1 MIEVYHLSQIV
12 TMQIVFQ
19 AEPIARA
26 AAAVAVAAGTVQEMS
41 WESVCLEQKVSLNSA
56 L

>member
-1 MIEVYHLSQIV
+1 
-12 TMQIVFQ
+12 MQIVFQ

-26 AAAVAVAAGTVQEMS
+26 VVVVAAAAGGGTGREMS

-56 L
+56 

>member
-1 MIEVYHLSQIV
+1 
-12 TMQIVFQ
+12 MQIVFQ

-26 AAAVAVAAGTVQEMS
+26 AAAVVAVAAGTVQEMS

>member
-1 MIEVYHLSQIV
+1 
-12 TMQIVFQ
+12 MQIVFQ

-26 AAAVAVAAGTVQEMS
+26 AVVVVVAAAAGGTVREMS

-56 L
+56 

>member
-1 MIEVYHLSQIV
+1 
-12 TMQIVFQ
+12 MQIVFQ

-26 AAAVAVAAGTVQEMS
+26 VVVVAAAAAGGGGTGREMS

-56 L
+56 